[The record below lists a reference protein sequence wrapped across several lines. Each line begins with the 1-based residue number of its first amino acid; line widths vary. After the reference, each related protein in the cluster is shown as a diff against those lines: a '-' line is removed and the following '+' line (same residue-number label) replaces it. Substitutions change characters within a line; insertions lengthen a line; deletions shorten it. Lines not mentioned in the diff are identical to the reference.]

1 MEAEE
6 LEEGDVNPIQLDD
19 EEALTFEMGFVN
31 RISFAVADDPSQKLL
46 IAHKKFLPEVAIIGK
61 DGKILDLCGGKEAR
75 ECEDL
80 GVSYVEDC
88 RDKKLSQN
96 DDRKLNL
103 NLGKL
108 TGDKSS
114 MIVFMVRALN
124 VHTKFLKDDEYDR
137 AMFRLISEDTNQTL
151 DQKNIKSIPI
161 PEIAAPE
168 ENDDGTIPEMPEVRY
183 ITGFLFN
190 ENGKWRYEQFVHSF
204 TDDSHPN
211 LVQELASFNNN
222 CTEKANG
229 RNE

>member
-61 DGKILDLCGGKEAR
+61 DGKILDLCGG
-75 ECEDL
+75 
-80 GVSYVEDC
+80 C